1 MKDLLDLAV
10 MREVAAGC
18 GWRLDEFVERYLRE
32 AHAELGNLKKTS
44 SVPEAKRVA
53 HGLKGASATAGVVGM
68 TEVMRRI
75 EDNDQPSEIEALV
88 RRADEQLERVEAALQ
103 EAVATDSTGA

>member
-1 MKDLLDLAV
+1 VSDLLDLAT
-10 MREVAAGC
+10 MRDVAAGC
-18 GWRLDEFVERYLRE
+18 GWRLEELVERYLSDVRT
-32 AHAELGNLKKTS
+32 ELGKLKKTS
-44 SVPEAKRVA
+44 SVPEAQRVA

-75 EDNDQPSEIEALV
+75 EDNDQPSAIGALV
-88 RRADEQLERVEAALQ
+88 RRAGEQLERVEAALR

>member
-1 MKDLLDLAV
+1 MSDLLDLDV

-18 GWRLDEFVERYLRE
+18 GWHLEELVERYLRE
-32 AHAELGNLKKTS
+32 AHAELGKLRGET
-44 SVPEAKRVA
+44 SVPQAQRVA

-68 TEVMRRI
+68 TDVMRRI
-75 EDNDQPSEIEALV
+75 EDNDRPSEIETLV
-88 RRADEQLERVEAALQ
+88 RRAGAQLERVEAALR

>member
-10 MREVAAGC
+10 MREMAAGC
-18 GWRLDEFVERYLRE
+18 GWRLEELVGRYLRE
-32 AHAELGNLKKTS
+32 VHTELEKLKKTS

-68 TEVMRRI
+68 TEVLRRI
-75 EDNDQPSEIEALV
+75 EDNDQPSEIEVLV
-88 RRADEQLERVEAALQ
+88 RRAGEQLERVEAALQ
-103 EAVATDSTGA
+103 EAAAKDRAGA